1 MEKKFETP
9 EHYKSDI
16 QPVDYIVANGLD
28 FFEGNVLKYLHRH
41 KHKNGA
47 DDIFKAIHYCMM
59 VLKYRYGMT
68 FEEIKD
74 ELNK

>member
-1 MEKKFETP
+1 MEKKFEPP
-9 EHYKSDI
+9 EHYKSAI
-16 QPVDYIVANGLD
+16 QPVDYIVANNLD
-28 FFEGNVLKYLHRH
+28 FFAGNVVKYVTRH
-41 KHKNGA
+41 TMKNRE

-59 VLKYRYGMT
+59 ILKYRYGMT